1 VSPGRAGEAEPPSRG
16 IGQRPGVTLYG
27 EVARDIRE
35 RISLGEYP
43 PGSRL
48 PPENDFAG
56 AYGVNRLTVR
66 RALSELARANVI
78 RTEHGVGSFVREPVL
93 RHRVDDGH
101 AGLAESMAARG
112 LAVTHEPISAEI
124 LTRQALDETARSR
137 LPDRWPDTL
146 ARIRFRRLL
155 EGAPW
160 SLSTAIMPAGLAP
173 ADWDGSAS
181 LSAVLADNGTSVVR
195 AERSF
200 SAASADEADARW
212 LDIEPGTPV
221 LVVTGLNADHHGNPV
236 MVLEHRTRAD
246 RAEYTIQ
253 LTPTISTGK

>member
-1 VSPGRAGEAEPPSRG
+1 MGEAEPQSRR

-112 LAVTHEPISAEI
+112 LAVTHEPISVEI
-124 LTRQALDETARSR
+124 LTGQALDEAARSR
-137 LPDRWPDTL
+137 LPDRWPGTL

-181 LSAVLADNGTSVVR
+181 LSAVLADKT
-195 AERSF
+195 
-200 SAASADEADARW
+200 DARW

-246 RAEYTIQ
+246 RAEYAIQ
-253 LTPTISTGK
+253 LTPAISTGK

>member
-1 VSPGRAGEAEPPSRG
+1 MARAAQRDHGGALARPRPADIGKMCRHLYDTEGEIVRQGRTGDAEPQSRR

-27 EVARDIRE
+27 EVARGIRE

-101 AGLAESMAARG
+101 AGLAESMAA
-112 LAVTHEPISAEI
+112 H
-124 LTRQALDETARSR
+124 
-137 LPDRWPDTL
+137 
-146 ARIRFRRLL
+146 
-155 EGAPW
+155 
-160 SLSTAIMPAGLAP
+160 LAP

-181 LSAVLADNGTSVVR
+181 LSAVLADNGTPVVR

-200 SAASADEADARW
+200 SATSADETDARW

-221 LVVTGLNADHHGNPV
+221 LVVTGLNVDHHGDPV

-246 RAEYTIQ
+246 RAEYAIQ
-253 LTPTISTGK
+253 LARTISTEK